1 MNIFRQ
7 TELDPDE
14 SIQAKRLE
22 ESLESVLSGKQSGI
36 DQREDPELSELISIG
51 STLRSASEESTDRP
65 AFRSFHARS
74 RAAILHRIGE
84 MTEKPNTIE
93 GRLIL
98 AVRSY
103 FRQPANI
110 LTAMGSSVATVIAI
124 VLVSGNVGG
133 DGTASAAVNIV
144 PVNNTSASVV
154 AQQAL
159 ISNEVSSQNSSRTDT
174 NGSAT
179 RSLAETLDFS
189 DSVPMQAIP
198 PVVVM
203 QDGGAT
209 VQAVDSEVSTYALP
223 VIVLVEKIE
232 LLRSAN
238 EDGVVTVDLLRGVTD
253 ELARLGFEM
262 RSNHPGAKY
271 PHHVEEFQN
280 AIVSAIVQL
289 RAVDQSDKSIQ
300 GSLIAA
306 KIVAEDTM
314 HIATT
319 YVYAN
324 QASR

>member
-84 MTEKPNTIE
+84 MTEEPNTIE

-124 VLVSGNVGG
+124 VLVS
-133 DGTASAAVNIV
+133 
-144 PVNNTSASVV
+144 
-154 AQQAL
+154 
-159 ISNEVSSQNSSRTDT
+159 
-174 NGSAT
+174 
-179 RSLAETLDFS
+179 
-189 DSVPMQAIP
+189 
-198 PVVVM
+198 
-203 QDGGAT
+203 
-209 VQAVDSEVSTYALP
+209 
-223 VIVLVEKIE
+223 
-232 LLRSAN
+232 
-238 EDGVVTVDLLRGVTD
+238 
-253 ELARLGFEM
+253 
-262 RSNHPGAKY
+262 
-271 PHHVEEFQN
+271 
-280 AIVSAIVQL
+280 
-289 RAVDQSDKSIQ
+289 
-300 GSLIAA
+300 
-306 KIVAEDTM
+306 
-314 HIATT
+314 
-319 YVYAN
+319 
-324 QASR
+324 